1 MTKRSFQ
8 ARVLAALLALLIAA
22 PQLMLAAVAAP
33 QLPDPGNPGI
43 SKQEQEQVGLKAM
56 AEVYKQMPVLPDSS
70 PVTQYIQQLGSR
82 LASVIPPQ
90 NSWPFQFHVVQQK
103 EINAFALPGGP
114 MFVNVGTIMSAD
126 NEAQLAGVMAHE
138 MAHVYMQHSAK
149 MMKQNMGPSILAGLG
164 QILGSMIGGVGGAV
178 AAMGGQ
184 ITGGL
189 LSMKY
194 SRADEAQADAVG
206 AIILYKAGYN
216 PVAMADFFKKLEQQG
231 GSGPQMLSDHPN
243 PGNREQA
250 IQNEVKNWPP
260 ENFKQNSAQ
269 FATVKQDASKV
280 KAYTAQQI
288 QQMAKSGQIHNTGVP
303 TSVSQQQTTGGPGAT
318 MGTPAASQVQPSGQF
333 QPFQNNAFALEYPSN
348 WSVMQSQNSA
358 GVTIAPQ
365 AGVTQNAVAYGVIVD
380 GFQPQSANLD
390 QATQELIASL
400 QQQNPDLKPLGSASR
415 ITVNGVQGRSIDLQG
430 TSPILGR
437 NGPERER
444 DWLVTVPMS
453 TGQVLYMVFIAPD
466 PDFSHLRPTFQQML
480 RSLRVR

>member
-1 MTKRSFQ
+1 MIYMTKRSVRP
-8 ARVLAALLALLIAA
+8 RVLAMVLAVLIAA
-22 PQLMLAAVAAP
+22 PEMLLAAVAAP
-33 QLPDPGNPGI
+33 ELPNPGNPGI

-56 AEVYKQMPVLPDSS
+56 GEVYQQMPVLPDSS
-70 PVTQYIQQLGSR
+70 PVTQYIQQLGGR
-82 LASVIPPQ
+82 LAGVIPQ
-90 NSWPFQFHVVQQK
+90 QYSWPFQFHVVQQK

-114 MFVNVGTIMSAD
+114 MFVNIGTIMAAD

-206 AIILYKAGYN
+206 AIIMYKAGYN
-216 PVAMADFFKKLEQQG
+216 PKAMADFFRKLEQQG

-250 IQNEVKNWPP
+250 IMKEVQNWPARNYVQSTP
-260 ENFKQNSAQ
+260 Q
-269 FATVKQDASKV
+269 FTRVKQDASKV
-280 KAYTAQQI
+280 KAYTGQQI
-288 QQMAKSGQIHNTGVP
+288 AQMAKSGQIHNTGVP
-303 TSVSQQQTTGGPGAT
+303 AQVTQQAAGGA
-318 MGTPAASQVQPSGQF
+318 MSTPAAAQIQPSGQF
-333 QPFQNNAFALEYPSN
+333 QPYQNNVFAIEYPSN
-348 WSVMQSQNSA
+348 WTVMPSQNGSS
-358 GVTIAPQ
+358 VTIAPQ
-365 AGVTQNAVAYGVIVD
+365 AGVQQNAIAYGVMIS
-380 GFQPQSANLD
+380 GFQPQAANLD
-390 QATQELIASL
+390 DATQQLISSL
-400 QQQNPDLKPLGSASR
+400 EQDNPGLRPLGSVSR
-415 ITVNGVQGRSIDLQG
+415 ISVNGVQGRSVDLQG
-430 TSPILGR
+430 TSPIQGK
-437 NGPERER
+437 NGAERER

-453 TGQVLYMVFIAPD
+453 TGQVLYVIFIAPD

-480 RSLRVR
+480 RSLRLQ